1 VDAIC
6 YGMLLMYI
14 GQKTL
19 TVPLTDHTPP
29 NHHRN
34 ERIRTRH
41 QQGETV
47 MHLAA
52 AFNISEQRISQI
64 IRGRRK

>member
-1 VDAIC
+1 MV
-6 YGMLLMYI
+6 YGMVLLYI
-14 GQKTL
+14 GQSAPTF
-19 TVPLTDHTPP
+19 PLTDHTPA

-34 ERIRTRH
+34 EQIRTRH